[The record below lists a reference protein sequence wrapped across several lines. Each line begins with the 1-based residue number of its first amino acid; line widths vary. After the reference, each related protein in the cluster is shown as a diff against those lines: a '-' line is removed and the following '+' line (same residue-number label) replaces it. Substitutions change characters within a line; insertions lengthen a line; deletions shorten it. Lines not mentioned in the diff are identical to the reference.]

1 MTPAAAV
8 DAATLLWRHW
18 TDRTRLDA
26 LPPAC
31 RPADRRDGYA
41 VQAELARRSGQSTV
55 GWKIAAT
62 SVAGQAHTRVP
73 GELAFWYCFEQRAD
87 QFVS

>member
-1 MTPAAAV
+1 MTPAAAA

-26 LPPAC
+26 LPDAC

-41 VQAELARRSGQSTV
+41 VQAELARRSGQPVV

-62 SVAGQAHTRVP
+62 SRAGCCASACSR
-73 GELAFWYCFEQRAD
+73 RARACR
-87 QFVS
+87 STAT